1 MISNY
6 SGSTLLDI
14 NAPNKWGESILEN
27 YKTRK
32 NIINTL
38 LILKSHGVV

>member
-14 NAPNKWGESILEN
+14 NVPNKWEESILEN

-32 NIINTL
+32 NIINTP
-38 LILKSHGVV
+38 LILKSHEVV